1 MIDLSD
7 CIELGIIT
15 KCHGIRGQVVLRLN
29 DLGFD
34 DIKEMESVFVI
45 IDGLPVPFFIS
56 EYEERSKDTLLLTI
70 DEINGEKEAKELIES
85 RVFIRSSHLKQ
96 SPHKIIQSNILVG
109 YHVIDSQLGEIGVI
123 NEILQFEQNPLLR
136 ILNKKK
142 EILLPLNDNFILDI
156 DSENRILHVK
166 APEGITDIY

>member
-29 DLGFD
+29 NLGFD
-34 DIKEMESVFVI
+34 DIKDMESVFII

-56 EYEERSKDTLLLTI
+56 EYEERSKDTLILTI
-70 DEINGEKEAKELIES
+70 DELNGEKEAKELIES
-85 RVFIRSSHLKQ
+85 RVYIRSSQLEQ
-96 SPHKIIQSNILVG
+96 SQHTFIQSNMLVG
-109 YHVIDSQLGEIGVI
+109 YHVMDVKLGEIGVI
-123 NEILQFEQNPLLR
+123 SEILQFDQNPLLR

-142 EILLPLNDNFILDI
+142 EILLPLNENFIFDI
-156 DSENRILHVK
+156 DTENRILHVK
-166 APEGITDIY
+166 APEGITDVF